1 MMPEAKGA
9 QADAAVQATD
19 YQAQIFRTKECMVGR
34 SVKVPLAADPA
45 CRASHGGTHEG
56 PQSYQKK

>member
-9 QADAAVQATD
+9 QPTLPFEATD

-45 CRASHGGTHEG
+45 CRASYGGA
-56 PQSYQKK
+56 

>member
-45 CRASHGGTHEG
+45 CRASYGGA
-56 PQSYQKK
+56 